1 MIAIIYWSET
11 GNTETMAEAI
21 RKGIEQ
27 AGETA
32 ELIFVDAANAD
43 TITNYDKIAFGCPA
57 RGVDELEQDEFEP
70 YFESIEAKLTG
81 KPIARFGS
89 YGWGDGE
96 WMEDWVERTNAA
108 GAKLYTDGG
117 FIMQED
123 ELDEDACVAFGEG
136 FAAF

>member
-11 GNTETMAEAI
+11 GNTETMAKAI

-32 ELIFVDAANAD
+32 ELIFVDAASAD
-43 TITNYDKIAFGCPA
+43 TITSYDKIAFGCPS
-57 RGVDELEQDEFEP
+57 RGVDELEQDDFEP
-70 YFESIEAKLTG
+70 YFESIEANLNG
-81 KPIARFGS
+81 KPVALFGS

-96 WMEDWVERTNAA
+96 WMEDWVERTKAA
-108 GAKLYTDGG
+108 GAKLYTDDG